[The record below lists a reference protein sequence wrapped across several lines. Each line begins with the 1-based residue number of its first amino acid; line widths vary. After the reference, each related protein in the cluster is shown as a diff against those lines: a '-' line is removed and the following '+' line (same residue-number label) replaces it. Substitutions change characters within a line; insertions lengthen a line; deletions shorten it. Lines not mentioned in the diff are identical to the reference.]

1 MFYSLLP
8 IPTEESAPSP
18 FPYHIGPYRASGIV
32 MSLQLR
38 REQDAKNAGLG
49 NTVSSMLW
57 AEGFRS
63 REIVILMS
71 SMWWWESKTQI
82 S

>member
-1 MFYSLLP
+1 MFYSPLP

-71 SMWWWESKTQI
+71 SMWRWESKTQI

>member
-38 REQDAKNAGLG
+38 IEQDAKNAGLG

>member
-1 MFYSLLP
+1 MFYILLP

-18 FPYHIGPYRASGIV
+18 SPYHIGPYRASGIV

-38 REQDAKNAGLG
+38 REQDAKNAGLR

-63 REIVILMS
+63 REIVIFMS